1 MRSLPIPVW
10 GGGGNQIIAW
20 AKVSDEDYQ
29 RMKQHRWYLS
39 DGYVVRTM
47 YRPDG
52 SKTSI
57 SMHRDLMSVEHGDVM
72 EVDHVNRDRLDNRR
86 ENLRLAERW
95 ENERNHEREEH
106 YSRKVGVT
114 FDESRSKWKAQA
126 SLDGMYVYLGLY
138 EQEETAIIARL
149 RWEAEHGRLHS
160 DDLPLIRELMA
171 SGVLATTDP
180 LSSVTPNSGDT

>member
-20 AKVSDEDYQ
+20 AKVSPEDYQ
-29 RMKQHRWYLS
+29 QVKQHRWYLS

-47 YRPDG
+47 YRDDG

-57 SMHRDLMSVEHGDVM
+57 SLHRDLMGVAHGDPM

-114 FDESRSKWKAQA
+114 FDASRGKWKAQA
-126 SLDGMYVYLGLY
+126 SLDGAYVYLGLF
-138 EQEETAIIARL
+138 ESEETAILARL
-149 RWEAEHGRLHS
+149 RWEVQNNRVHR
-160 DDLPLIRELMA
+160 DDIELIRELTE
-171 SGVLATTDP
+171 SGVLKASDP
-180 LSSVTPNSGDT
+180 LSSVTPNSGD

>member
-1 MRSLPIPVW
+1 MKPVPVW

-20 AKVSDEDYQ
+20 AKVSDEDYAHA
-29 RMKQHRWYLS
+29 KQFRWYMS

-57 SMHRDLMSVEHGDVM
+57 SMHRDLMQIAHGDEM
-72 EVDHVNRDRLDNRR
+72 EVDHVDRDRLNNQR
-86 ENLRLAERW
+86 ENLRKATRW

-114 FDESRSKWKAQA
+114 FDESRGKWKAQA
-126 SLDGMYVYLGLY
+126 SLDGVYVYLGLF
-138 EQEETAIIARL
+138 EREETAILARL
-149 RWEAEHGRLHS
+149 RWEVEHGRLHS
-160 DDLPLIRELMA
+160 DDVPLIRELLA
-171 SGVLATTDP
+171 SGVLLASDP
-180 LSSVTPNSGDT
+180 LSSAIPNSAD